1 MAGLIRRNDIDE
13 VRSRT
18 NLADIVGDYVT
29 LKNAGV
35 GSMKGLCPFHD
46 ERSPSFHVRP
56 QVGFYHCF
64 GCGEGGDVYSFLQ
77 KMDHVTFSEAVER
90 MAGRL
95 GYELHY
101 EDGSGPATDH
111 GNRARILAANKAAEG
126 YFIAQLATPDAELAR
141 AFLGSR
147 GFDHAAAARFGVGY
161 APKSFDALGKHLG
174 GLGYTEA
181 ELITAGLL
189 GQGDRG
195 AYDRFRGRLVWPI
208 RDVTG
213 QTLGFGARRLRD
225 DDTGPKYLNTPE
237 TPVYH
242 KSQVLYGLDL
252 AKRDIARGRQIVIVE
267 GYTDVMA
274 CHLAG
279 VTTAVA
285 TCGTAFGGEH
295 VKIVRR
301 VLGDFDN
308 ADTTGTGE
316 VIFTFDPDEAG
327 QKAASRAFS
336 EEQRFAAQ
344 TFVAVAAE
352 GVDPC
357 DLRLQHGD
365 DAVRRLIRSR
375 KPMFEF
381 MVRRT
386 LTAHDLE
393 TVEGRVA
400 ALRAAAPIV
409 AGIRDQALSIGYT
422 RNLAGWLGLN
432 PTEVVAAVA
441 KARTQP
447 PKAPMVRA
455 GMDRAG
461 QPDRGQPDRG
471 GQRPGAQGPGAR
483 DGGAQNSAQ
492 DRGGAQNREQDRG
505 GQNGGHNRGQDR
517 GAQNSAPFSGAQNPR
532 PQGPGV
538 PERPQLSPA
547 DGWERRDGSGV
558 SAAAGENPAAG
569 QNAAGPNAAAD
580 TWAETN
586 QSLTAA
592 GFDPRLESGP
602 SIVDLPTDQATRLE
616 RDALMAM
623 LQHPTDIGREM
634 LARAA
639 RVGFSS
645 ATLAV
650 VRDAIATSLDH
661 IESGDWVAT
670 IVREVPA
677 PFASLVQQLAIAPIP
692 QREEQL
698 AAYCQGVTASL
709 VELDLLRAKADLLGS
724 LQRTDAAA
732 DPARYARIQR
742 DLMNVEIERRVLRNE

>member
-35 GSMKGLCPFHD
+35 GSMKGLCPFHE

-64 GCGEGGDVYSFLQ
+64 GCGEGGDVFTFLQ

-90 MAGRL
+90 MAARL

-101 EDGSGPATDH
+101 EDGGQASDH
-111 GNRARILAANKAAEG
+111 GNRARILSANKAAEDF
-126 YFIAQLATPDAELAR
+126 FIAQLATPEAELGR
-141 AFLGSR
+141 VFLGQR
-147 GFDHAAAARFGVGY
+147 GFDHAAASRFGVGY
-161 APKSFDALGKHLG
+161 APKSYDALSKHLV

-213 QTLGFGARRLRD
+213 QTLGFGARKLRD

-252 AKRDIARGRQIVIVE
+252 AKRDVARGKQIVVVE

-285 TCGTAFGGEH
+285 TCGTAFGVDH

-336 EEQRFAAQ
+336 EEQRFTAQ
-344 TFVAVAAE
+344 TFVAVAPD
-352 GVDPC
+352 GLDPC
-357 DLRLQHGD
+357 DLRLNRGD
-365 DAVRRLIRSR
+365 DAVRRLVSTR

-381 MVRRT
+381 MIRRT
-386 LTAHDLE
+386 LDGHNLE

-400 ALRAAAPIV
+400 ALRASAPVV
-409 AGIRDQALSIGYT
+409 AGIRDQSMAVGYS
-422 RNLAGWLGLN
+422 RNLAGWLGVD
-432 PTEVVAAVA
+432 PSEVTRAVA
-441 KARTQP
+441 TARTSLAKP
-447 PKAPMVRA
+447 ATDTRGSRDRSATSDSRVAVGAAPA
-455 GMDRAG
+455 GRHSDSGPGRE
-461 QPDRGQPDRG
+461 PDRTDPRVENT
-471 GQRPGAQGPGAR
+471 A
-483 DGGAQNSAQ
+483 
-492 DRGGAQNREQDRG
+492 
-505 GQNGGHNRGQDR
+505 
-517 GAQNSAPFSGAQNPR
+517 SGASTPSHR
-532 PQGPGV
+532 DEAEPGDL
-538 PERPQLSPA
+538 Q
-547 DGWERRDGSGV
+547 
-558 SAAAGENPAAG
+558 
-569 QNAAGPNAAAD
+569 
-580 TWAETN
+580 
-586 QSLTAA
+586 
-592 GFDPRLESGP
+592 GFDPRLETGP
-602 SIVDLPTDQATRLE
+602 SIMDLPTDQATRLE

-623 LQHPTDIGREM
+623 LQHPTDIGADLM
-634 LARAA
+634 ARAT
-639 RVGFSS
+639 RVGFSNT
-645 ATLAV
+645 TLAV
-650 VRDAIATSLDH
+650 VRDAIATSLDSM
-661 IESGDWVAT
+661 ESPDWVGA
-670 IVREVPA
+670 VLREVPT

-692 QREEQL
+692 QRAEKIAE
-698 AAYCQGVTASL
+698 YCHEIAASL
-709 VELDLLRAKADLLGS
+709 VQLDLLRAKADLLGS

-732 DPARYARIQR
+732 DPERYARIQR
-742 DLMNVEIERRVLRNE
+742 DLLSVEQERRVLRNE